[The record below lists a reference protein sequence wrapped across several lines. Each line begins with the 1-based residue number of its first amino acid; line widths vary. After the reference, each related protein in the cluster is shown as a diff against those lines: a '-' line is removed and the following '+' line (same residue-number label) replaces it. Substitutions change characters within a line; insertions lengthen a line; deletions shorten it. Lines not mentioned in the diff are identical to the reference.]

1 MIYPCSIGG
10 KIVKLPTIATVLL
23 PQSFVIKVER
33 LFKNDQSPVIMSTT
47 FMNKLLLDI
56 TLQTHNVFTQKME
69 LFLLNNVSNPINEFL
84 NTNWTTQD
92 FYL

>member
-1 MIYPCSIGG
+1 M
-10 KIVKLPTIATVLL
+10 
-23 PQSFVIKVER
+23 IKVER

-56 TLQTHNVFTQKME
+56 KLQTHNVFTQKME
-69 LFLLNNVSNPINEFL
+69 LFLLNNASNPINEFL